1 MRRYSFILALLT
13 VFLLKLRMSGVM
25 IEFLNPE
32 YDFTVIYGVSYLL
45 TLLGI
50 LDLTIY
56 YIIIRKR
63 NPFKRWVTVV
73 FMVIAMV
80 FFVAGLVL
88 EGILL
93 FKYNIGMEPPPNEF
107 DRIYLTSDANMIVA
121 PGDEEYIPNLDPECL
136 NPTGTD
142 LVSANDDEEY
152 IPNLDPECLNPT
164 GTDLVSAND
173 DEEYIPNIDPEC
185 LNPSG
190 NDLVTPADDEE
201 YIPNLDPECLNPS
214 GTDLVAANDDEEYIP
229 NIDPEALNPSGTDL
243 VMADEAQDDQ
253 IVDPGFIPQQGT
265 EFVMPAEKDD
275 DLPANIKEFER
286 RGF

>member
-1 MRRYSFILALLT
+1 MEPN
-13 VFLLKLRMSGVM
+13 KLRTLITRPIFYMSFVGLCVY
-25 IEFLNPE
+25 FLFP
-32 YDFTVIYGVSYLL
+32 
-45 TLLGI
+45 
-50 LDLTIY
+50 
-56 YIIIRKR
+56 
-63 NPFKRWVTVV
+63 
-73 FMVIAMV
+73 
-80 FFVAGLVL
+80 
-88 EGILL
+88 
-93 FKYNIGMEPPPNEF
+93 PPPNEF

-142 LVSANDDEEY
+142 LVSAN
-152 IPNLDPECLNPT
+152 
-164 GTDLVSAND
+164 
-173 DEEYIPNIDPEC
+173 
-185 LNPSG
+185 
-190 NDLVTPADDEE
+190 DDEE

>member
-93 FKYNIGMEPPPNEF
+93 FKYNIGMEPNKLCTLITRPIFYLSFVGLCVYFLFPPPPNEF
-107 DRIYLTSDANMIVA
+107 DRIYLTSYRVITPLFISAQRMITLFNIPVQRMIT
-121 PGDEEYIPNLDPECL
+121 PLYISVRRMIIPFLSVCL
-136 NPTGTD
+136 YQISTPPFPRRPTKFSES
-142 LVSANDDEEY
+142 VESSS
-152 IPNLDPECLNPT
+152 PPM
-164 GTDLVSAND
+164 SMKSS
-173 DEEYIPNIDPEC
+173 
-185 LNPSG
+185 SG
-190 NDLVTPADDEE
+190 RFAVLLRPPRT
-201 YIPNLDPECLNPS
+201 L
-214 GTDLVAANDDEEYIP
+214 
-229 NIDPEALNPSGTDL
+229 
-243 VMADEAQDDQ
+243 
-253 IVDPGFIPQQGT
+253 FI
-265 EFVMPAEKDD
+265 
-275 DLPANIKEFER
+275 
-286 RGF
+286 

>member
-1 MRRYSFILALLT
+1 
-13 VFLLKLRMSGVM
+13 M

-93 FKYNIGMEPPPNEF
+93 FKYNIGMEPNKLCTLITRPIFYMSFVGLCVYFLFPPPPNEF

-121 PGDEEYIPNLDPECL
+121 PG
-136 NPTGTD
+136 
-142 LVSANDDEEY
+142 DEEY